1 MVMEF
6 LKPLATDPDS
16 LGLDAIREV
25 GPGGHFFGAQHT
37 LSRYSD
43 AFYAPIVSD
52 WRNNQQ
58 WLAAGKPEALQKA
71 NAVYK
76 QALAD
81 YQEPAIDPATR
92 DELNAF
98 VDRRKS
104 EGGAP
109 TDF

>member
-6 LKPLATDPDS
+6 LQPLRTDDAS
-16 LGLDAIREV
+16 LGVDAIREV
-25 GPGGHFFGAQHT
+25 GPGGHFFGAAHT
-37 LSRYSD
+37 LERYSD

-58 WLAAGKPEALQKA
+58 WTAAGKPEAMQRA
-71 NAVYK
+71 NSVWK
-76 QALAD
+76 QALAE
-81 YQEPAIDPATR
+81 YQQPYIDPAVR

-98 VDRRKS
+98 VERRKS

>member
-6 LKPLATDPDS
+6 LQPLRTD
-16 LGLDAIREV
+16 DAAGRR
-25 GPGGHFFGAQHT
+25 GHPRGRARRTFLRRAHT
-37 LSRYSD
+37 LERYTN

-58 WLAAGKPEALQKA
+58 WTAAGKPEAMQRA
-71 NAVYK
+71 NSVWK
-76 QALAD
+76 QALAE
-81 YQEPAIDPATR
+81 YQQPHIDPAVR

-98 VDRRKS
+98 VERRKS